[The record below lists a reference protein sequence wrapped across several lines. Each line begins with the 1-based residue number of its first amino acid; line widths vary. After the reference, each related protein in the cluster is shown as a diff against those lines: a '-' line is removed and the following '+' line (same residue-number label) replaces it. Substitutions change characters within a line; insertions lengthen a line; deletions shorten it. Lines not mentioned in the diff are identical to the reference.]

1 MPFGKCLGHLSTNWS
16 LRSFLYIVFHRWYLT
31 NEYSLYEGKEASMS
45 RLLYDLSYIEISKH
59 CQNKEINWSLWSTK
73 DFRILSGHVER
84 RRNYVNISKEW
95 KLWPR
100 FGSEIIETICN
111 RTAGRVWT
119 KKCRARSGMH
129 SLARHF
135 YVILPC
141 SWVRSVTTEKNA
153 AVNQNIT
160 LSRNE
165 KVT

>member
-16 LRSFLYIVFHRWYLT
+16 LRSFLYIVFHRWYLMR
-31 NEYSLYEGKEASMS
+31 EKRPACLDC
-45 RLLYDLSYIEISKH
+45 YDLSYIEISKH
-59 CQNKEINWSLWSTK
+59 CQNKEINWSLWSMK

-129 SLARHF
+129 SLTRHF

>member
-1 MPFGKCLGHLSTNWS
+1 M
-16 LRSFLYIVFHRWYLT
+16 
-31 NEYSLYEGKEASMS
+31 
-45 RLLYDLSYIEISKH
+45 
-59 CQNKEINWSLWSTK
+59 K

-84 RRNYVNISKEW
+84 LRNYVKISKDFKAW
-95 KLWPR
+95 KLWLR

-111 RTAGRVWT
+111 RTAGRLGT

-141 SWVRSVTTEKNA
+141 SCIRSVTTEKNA

>member
-1 MPFGKCLGHLSTNWS
+1 M
-16 LRSFLYIVFHRWYLT
+16 
-31 NEYSLYEGKEASMS
+31 
-45 RLLYDLSYIEISKH
+45 
-59 CQNKEINWSLWSTK
+59 K

-84 RRNYVNISKEW
+84 RRNYVNISKDFKEW

-111 RTAGRVWT
+111 RTAGR
-119 KKCRARSGMH
+119 RARSGMH

-141 SWVRSVTTEKNA
+141 SCIRSVTTEKSA